1 MVDALTASS
10 AEMCTSMLARSTVIA
25 RPFACSQIRL
35 PCMRSP
41 ADRAKWEELCQG
53 LLATPTDPYLR
64 VAVLAAHPDDETIG
78 ASVLLTR
85 CTDAAFIYL
94 TDGAPQDRKLW
105 SPEFRGS
112 REEY

>member
-10 AEMCTSMLARSTVIA
+10 VEMYTSMLARSTVIG
-25 RPFACSQIRL
+25 RPFVCSQIRL

-78 ASVLLTR
+78 ASALLAR
-85 CTDAAFIYL
+85 SSSAAIIYL
-94 TDGAPQDRKLW
+94 TDGAPRDSKLW
-105 SPEFRGS
+105 SA
-112 REEY
+112 